1 MEQPR
6 NLEVKETIDS
16 KREKKKN
23 LHFFVAFFLKKKFI
37 VLHEMATIL
46 NTGLDRDAVA
56 LCISLCERGANPEAL
71 AVKIKFFTTYLLNF
85 FIIRL

>member
-6 NLEVKETIDS
+6 NREVKETID
-16 KREKKKN
+16 
-23 LHFFVAFFLKKKFI
+23 I
-37 VLHEMATIL
+37 LHEMATIL

-71 AVKIKFFTTYLLNF
+71 ATIVRDLQERQANQKHNDL
-85 FIIRL
+85 

>member
-6 NLEVKETIDS
+6 NLEVKETID
-16 KREKKKN
+16 
-23 LHFFVAFFLKKKFI
+23 I
-37 VLHEMATIL
+37 LHEMATIL

-71 AVKIKFFTTYLLNF
+71 ATVIKDLQERQAAHKQNTQ
-85 FIIRL
+85 